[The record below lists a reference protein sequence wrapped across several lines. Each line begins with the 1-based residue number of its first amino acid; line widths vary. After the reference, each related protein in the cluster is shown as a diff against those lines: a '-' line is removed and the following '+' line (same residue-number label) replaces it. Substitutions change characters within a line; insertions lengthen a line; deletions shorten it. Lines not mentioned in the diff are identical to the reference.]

1 MISVSFRLLI
11 ALFGMCLLA
20 VASEESPKYFLTAA
34 KSVPRI
40 GRSANKHGNS
50 DFEKFFMKASKS
62 VPRIGRRNENPAT
75 IEQALWQNPLSREWH
90 SLLKLKS
97 LTKFI
102 ILGLN
107 WNDIAYFYEY
117 EPELFASGDLRKA
130 LESYLAAD
138 YNPAEDAVQGIPNS
152 LNYEAKR

>member
-75 IEQALWQNPLSREWH
+75 IEQALWQNPLSR
-90 SLLKLKS
+90 
-97 LTKFI
+97 
-102 ILGLN
+102 LN